1 MQMLSTPWS
10 HGMGL
15 EVPIVNAPMGGAA
28 GGALAA
34 AVSRAGGLGMIGI
47 GSSGSA
53 ALLEDELTLVSD
65 GGRPFG
71 IGLVHWRIAM
81 EPELLTT
88 ALRANP
94 TLLSVS
100 FGDEWS
106 WVQRAHD
113 AGVSTA
119 TQVGDLEAAR
129 RAVDAGVDVV
139 IARGAEGGGHGEPTV
154 GTLPLLSAV
163 LDHVAVPVLAA
174 GGISSGRGLAAVL
187 AAGASGAWL
196 GTAFCACTE
205 ALTPAVTRRALLAAD
220 ETSTVTTRV
229 FDIAQGFRWPA
240 HLPERTLRNAFVD
253 RWDGRENELVHDHS
267 AQEQLTAAI
276 TARDHSLAPVNAG
289 QGVRAL
295 TDEQPAAV
303 VIDRFVDQAA
313 ELLGHWGDRSAD

>member
-1 MQMLSTPWS
+1 
-10 HGMGL
+10 MGL
-15 EVPIVNAPMGGAA
+15 DVPIVNAPMGGAA

-53 ALLEDELTLVSD
+53 ALLEQELAVA
-65 GGRPFG
+65 GEIRRPFG

-88 ALRANP
+88 ALAAKP
-94 TLLSVS
+94 PMVSVS

-119 TQVGDLEAAR
+119 TQVGDVEAAH

-163 LDHVAVPVLAA
+163 LDHVSVPVLAA

-229 FDIAQGFRWPA
+229 FDIAQGYGWPA

-253 RWDGRENELVHDHS
+253 RWAGHENELVHDDNARKQLAS
-267 AQEQLTAAI
+267 AV

-295 TDEQPAAV
+295 TDEEPAARV
-303 VIDRFVDQAA
+303 VDRFVDEAV
-313 ELLGHWGDRSAD
+313 ELLGRWADGPVD